1 MAVSNNICTH
11 LTLGKCSCTATET
24 EESDSNSN
32 EVCTHLTLSVCQCT
46 RAEIHVSSTKK
57 RKLCH
62 KGPFV
67 ARKKACK
74 DLVVQEDALVVHDDD
89 DPWKIK
95 KVLKES
101 DLGNMSRLMLGKDL
115 AEKFVLP
122 VLGDA
127 AEIEKGVSVKIWDV
141 DTYTMHSLVFKKWVS
156 SRCYIFMGK
165 WVQDFVK
172 RRGLKKGDELGFYW
186 DPYNSHFNFSVL
198 RVN

>member
-1 MAVSNNICTH
+1 MAVPNNICTH
-11 LTLGKCSCTATET
+11 LTLGRCPCTATET
-24 EESDSNSN
+24 EVCDSKSN
-32 EVCTHLTLSVCQCT
+32 VCTHLTFSCLCHCT
-46 RAEIHVSSTKK
+46 TASSTKK
-57 RKLCH
+57 RKGCH

-67 ARKKACK
+67 AKKKALI
-74 DLVVQEDALVVHDDD
+74 DLVVQDDVLVEGDDD

-127 AEIEKGVSVKIWDV
+127 VEIEKGVSVKIWDV

-165 WVQDFVK
+165 WVQEFVK
-172 RRGLKKGDELGFYW
+172 RRGLKKGDEIGFSW
-186 DPYNSHFNFSVL
+186 NSYNSHFNFSVL

>member
-1 MAVSNNICTH
+1 MRVMSLTCKSNWFKVSVLLILKINLDNGCLKQRMYPSDVGALELRYMSLQPRKGNI
-11 LTLGKCSCTATET
+11 ATK
-24 EESDSNSN
+24 
-32 EVCTHLTLSVCQCT
+32 VPLY
-46 RAEIHVSSTKK
+46 
-57 RKLCH
+57 
-62 KGPFV
+62 
-67 ARKKACK
+67 
-74 DLVVQEDALVVHDDD
+74 D

-141 DTYTMHSLVFKKWVS
+141 DTYTMHSLVFKKWAS

-172 RRGLKKGDELGFYW
+172 RRGLKKGDEIGFYW